1 MSTADYFR
9 KEEQTEMREELPWKG
24 TERPKIAA
32 PVEEK
37 PMLQKT
43 PVHTA
48 RLVYKVQCYF
58 LKVNHQSN
66 HV

>member
-1 MSTADYFR
+1 
-9 KEEQTEMREELPWKG
+9 MREELPWKG

-37 PMLQKT
+37 PTLQKT

-48 RLVYKVQCYF
+48 RLVYKVQYYF
-58 LKVNHQSN
+58 LKVGHQSN
-66 HV
+66 HI

>member
-1 MSTADYFR
+1 MSTAGYFR
-9 KEEQTEMREELPWKG
+9 KEKQTEMREELPWKG

-37 PMLQKT
+37 PAFQKT

-48 RLVYKVQCYF
+48 CLVDNVQCYF
-58 LKVNHQSN
+58 LKS
-66 HV
+66 